1 MRRMSQLPITFSP
14 FSPGIAYCFTTFGEQ
29 LDLKTALCLYSN
41 LSVEALQQ
49 LSYLLTSSA
58 MSSFNMTAVWV
69 LQRGQVGGL
78 TEAIVTA
85 QRPSADTSIT

>member
-1 MRRMSQLPITFSP
+1 MFLGFSAPNHFLTRNQLLLHHFR
-14 FSPGIAYCFTTFGEQ
+14 EQ
-29 LDLKTALCLYSN
+29 LDLKTALGLYSN

-58 MSSFNMTAVWV
+58 MSFKMTAVCV

-78 TEAIVTA
+78 TEALVTA
-85 QRPSADTSIT
+85 QGHPRIPR